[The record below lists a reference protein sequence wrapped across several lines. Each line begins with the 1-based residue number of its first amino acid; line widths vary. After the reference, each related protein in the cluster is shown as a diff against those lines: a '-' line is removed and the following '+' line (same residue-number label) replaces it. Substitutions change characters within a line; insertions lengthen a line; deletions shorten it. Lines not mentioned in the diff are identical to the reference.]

1 MLNQLIKKLKNQF
14 NSPADHTQMDQ
25 AILRVKNAQQLV
37 LLRTDYLE

>member
-1 MLNQLIKKLKNQF
+1 MLNQLIKKIKNQL
-14 NSPADHTQMDQ
+14 NLTADSTQMDQ